1 MNANCSTTIMTT
13 TYKLETALHSIKGKG
28 ASFLL
33 RLFIEI
39 IVVVVLTLLYTFV
52 IQNPLLAEP
61 AKYGVS

>member
-1 MNANCSTTIMTT
+1 MTT
-13 TYKLETALHSIKGKG
+13 THKLETALHSIKGKG

-39 IVVVVLTLLYTFV
+39 IVVVVVVLTLLYTFV
-52 IQNPLLAEP
+52 FQNPLLAEP